1 MKKMKY
7 NIVNKFIIKNNT
19 SITFVPKN
27 SNIKLNSFIMD
38 IYGNQYEIIGVEMIR
53 KILEG
58 SESNISI
65 LVKGI
70 FKGNEFKFI

>member
-1 MKKMKY
+1 MKY

-38 IYGNQYEIIGVEMIR
+38 IYGNQYEIIGVEMVR